1 MDEINTTYERNGGWI
16 DKKIDTKSEN
26 NSPAVIPNKCPYIH
40 LRINVDKKQIIN
52 NNSDSV
58 AVTIKTVNGIEVCH
72 GTELTNASVVAHNG
86 TVEIHIDEKLTT
98 KEISDGIL
106 SFNLKTDK
114 PTGTSINI
122 VAESL
127 VDDPAE
133 SDSTTIEVVS
143 A

>member
-1 MDEINTTYERNGGWI
+1 MDEINTTYEKNGRWI
-16 DKKIDTKSEN
+16 DKKIDTTSEN
-26 NSPAVIPNKCPYIH
+26 NSPAVVPNKSPYIH
-40 LRINVDKKQIIN
+40 LRINVDKDEIKN
-52 NNSDSV
+52 NSSDSV
-58 AVTIKTVNGIEVCH
+58 TVTIETVDGMEICQ
-72 GTELTNASVVAHNG
+72 GTELTNASVLKHNG
-86 TVEIHIDEKLTT
+86 TANIRINEKVTT

-106 SFNLKTDK
+106 SFSLKTDK

-127 VDDPAE
+127 LDDPAE